1 MLCFILFIFFCLQ
14 PVMKH
19 LISLIFLLSALPL
32 SAQHADTLRAVDHS
46 WLFGVGRTHV
56 LDTYLSPQDYV
67 GAGFSVSHRTE
78 RKARWGRGRV
88 TVVAHYR
95 ADAAHLTGQS
105 GDGRE
110 WDANLRVGV
119 GWMWNKRSAQ
129 RPFRLAFGPLIE
141 AGTGITYNTRNGNNP
156 AQGRL
161 FMDVAAAGLAE
172 YAFRVGRQQWQA
184 RAEVAVPLA
193 GLAFSPAYGQSYYE
207 LFGLGHRDHNCV
219 ISHVGN
225 APSLHFLATLSL
237 PLGRSRLTLGYGADV
252 RQSHFNHIKTHHW
265 QNQFVIGYTR
275 RLRLLK

>member
-1 MLCFILFIFFCLQ
+1 
-14 PVMKH
+14 MKH

-172 YAFRVGRQQWQA
+172 YAFRVAASPFGDAACSVTSGAAA
-184 RAEVAVPLA
+184 RARAARSGSA
-193 GLAFSPAYGQSYYE
+193 GRSGAGSGA
-207 LFGLGHRDHNCV
+207 CV
-219 ISHVGN
+219 IGAGVG
-225 APSLHFLATLSL
+225 AAGS
-237 PLGRSRLTLGYGADV
+237 SRRIGVTVAGSGQPASSGSGSGARAGSGAQAGSGHPV
-252 RQSHFNHIKTHHW
+252 SAGSGSPW
-265 QNQFVIGYTR
+265 GAACAAA
-275 RLRLLK
+275 

>member
-1 MLCFILFIFFCLQ
+1 
-14 PVMKH
+14 MKH
-19 LISLIFLLSALPL
+19 FLSLIFLLSALPL
-32 SAQHADTLRAVDHS
+32 SAQQADTLRAVDHS

-67 GAGFSVSHRTE
+67 GAGFSLSHRTE
-78 RKARWGRGRV
+78 RNARWGRGRV

-110 WDANLRVGV
+110 WDANLRMGV

-141 AGTGITYNTRNGNNP
+141 AGTGLTYNTRNGNNP

-172 YAFRVGRQQWQA
+172 YDFRVGRQPWQA

-193 GLAFSPAYGQSYYE
+193 GLAFSPADGQSY
-207 LFGLGHRDHNCV
+207 CV
-219 ISHVGN
+219 VSHVGN
-225 APSLHFLATLSL
+225 APSLHFLTTLSL

-265 QNQFVIGYTR
+265 QNQFVVGYTR